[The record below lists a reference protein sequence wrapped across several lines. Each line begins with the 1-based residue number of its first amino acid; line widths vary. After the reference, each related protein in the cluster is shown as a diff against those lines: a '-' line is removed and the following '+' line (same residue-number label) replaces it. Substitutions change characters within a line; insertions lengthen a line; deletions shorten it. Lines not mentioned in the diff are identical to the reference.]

1 MKQGLTYSKIARGTF
16 YEQFKWSL
24 WFFGFLT
31 AAHIIG
37 LIIVN
42 NTGGELPG
50 YFVFSIHAVA
60 IFLLVC
66 GIINAYGFMGYFV
79 QQGIT
84 RKDSF
89 LGITIAAFALTF
101 AVTLISLVLNAIEQ
115 LIAGSV
121 SLPLDTE
128 VTNVFDPASGW
139 MAAAGFYY
147 LNMLTYYLVGW
158 LIGVGYYRYEW
169 LIGFVFVALAIFAFS
184 LNGYFWGDAG
194 LSSIIP
200 WISHNPAEASPIVAV
215 TGSLILIMILL
226 ASIRMLTKRMV
237 IKL

>member
-1 MKQGLTYSKIARGTF
+1 MKQDQVYPKIARGTF
-16 YEQFKWSL
+16 HEQFKWSL

-42 NTGGELPG
+42 ITDEQLLGF
-50 YFVFSIHAVA
+50 FVFSTHSVS

-66 GIINAYGFMGYFV
+66 GIISVYVFMGLFV
-79 QQGIT
+79 QQGVT
-84 RKDSF
+84 RKDSY
-89 LGITIAAFALTF
+89 LGIAIAALALTF

-115 LIAGSV
+115 LIAGSM
-121 SLPLDTE
+121 SLPLETD
-128 VTNVFDPASGW
+128 VTNMFEPAAGW
-139 MAAAGFYY
+139 FAAACYYY

-158 LIGVGYYRYEW
+158 FIGVGYYRYGW
-169 LIGFVFVALAIFAFS
+169 LIGFVFVALAILAIS
-184 LNGYFWGDAG
+184 INGYFWGDAD

-200 WISHNPAEASPIVAV
+200 LIPHSPADASPVIAV
-215 TGSLILIMILL
+215 IGSLILNTALL
-226 ASIRMLTKRMV
+226 ISIRLLTKRMA